1 MKIQPAKRPE
11 SMRTL
16 AGMKEVAWWGKQN
29 VPVFNSFLAVG
40 LD

>member
-1 MKIQPAKRPE
+1 MKIQPARSPE

-16 AGMKEVAWWGKQN
+16 AGMKEVALEEKQN